1 MKKLLSLFLSF
12 VMFLSVFTGIS
23 FSALAQAYGDYEY
36 TVSNGAATIT
46 DYLGGDTVITIP
58 SEINGYPVKK
68 IGNYAFESCY
78 SLTSVTIPNSV
89 TSIGESA
96 FQYCADLLS
105 VVIPDSVKIIGD
117 SAFNLCS
124 GLESVIIPNSV
135 TTIGYMAF
143 YCCEN
148 LTDIE
153 IPNSVTNI
161 GNYAFES
168 CNSLTNVTIPNSLT
182 SIGEGLFYGCYNLIN
197 IIIPDSV
204 TSIGNYAFYECK
216 SLTSVTIPNSV
227 KYIGDSIFTNLETL
241 NYEGSVA
248 EWITVINNSD
258 EDEYYSPPNSNAEN
272 FYINGDL
279 TIPSDIAK
287 IPAYAFINCQNLT
300 NVAIPDGV
308 TSIGDYAFYN
318 CSGLVSATVPSSV
331 KYIGSSV
338 FSSLYNNTYL
348 EMFNYEG
355 SAGEWLTI
363 INNSNIEENYS
374 LPNINAEN
382 FYING
387 DLTIPSD
394 IAEIPAYSFQNCK
407 NLKSI
412 TLSNSVIRIGEC
424 AFSGCGLTEIII
436 PDTVISI
443 GDFAFYECESLTS
456 ATIPNSVKYIGDSIF
471 ANLNLDTIN
480 YEGSAEEWLT
490 IISNSAD
497 DEYYSPPNSNSENFY
512 INGDLTIPSD
522 ITEIPSYAFRNCK
535 NLTAVTIPDSITSI
549 GTWAFGNCYNL
560 TSVTIPNSVKYIG
573 DSIFANLNLET
584 LDYGGSVAE
593 WLTVIYN
600 SAAGGYYS
608 PPNSYAESFYIN
620 GKGDY
625 TISSEITEI
634 PAYTFS
640 SCKNLTSF
648 NIPDSV
654 ISIGD
659 YAFYNC
665 EGLTD
670 IDIHNKVTS
679 IGNNSFCYCSSLK
692 SVTIPNSVTSI
703 GYNTFSNCVSLTSV
717 TIPSNVKAIGS
728 SSFSGS
734 NSLKEILVDSA
745 NKNYCSVDGVLFN
758 KDKTELVSYPNGK
771 SDSLYKIPESV
782 RDICDFAFSGCS
794 NLKNLTIP
802 DSVTSI
808 GVYSL
813 SHCSSLESIKMG
825 GGVADIGEAAFI
837 DCSKLKN
844 IYVDSSNKNYCT
856 VNGILFNKDKTELV
870 AYPNGKSDSS
880 YKIPESVQSI
890 NDYAF
895 YICNAINS
903 VIISKNVNYIGY
915 MSFVE
920 CKNINDVYF
929 EGDEATWKKIAYT
942 HAGNEFPNATIHY
955 NYNYDS
961 EEKKPDAPTGFDVT
975 GTGNQ
980 GTLLYLDWE
989 DSANADGY
997 RMYVVS
1003 GDKEYY
1009 KGEVTESLF
1018 KFTDLTAGWNYSL
1031 RIEAFNSAG
1040 TASTETTIC
1049 AAPAPMTADD
1059 ITLSTSGSKLNI
1071 SWEKQTC
1078 TGYVVQWS
1086 TDSSFKNITGTKYID
1101 KPWNTS
1107 YSVSISNQQNYY
1119 VRVRAYKTY
1128 NGMTSYGD
1136 FSPAVKEKVLP
1147 GTITGFDIIGTG
1159 NKGSLLY
1166 LDWNGMAN
1174 TDGYKVYVVSGEKE
1188 YLKGT
1193 TKDSQ
1198 FKFTDLTPGWNYT
1211 VKVVA
1216 YNADGETATTT
1227 TICAAPATM
1236 TTDDFT
1242 AKASGNKLNIS
1253 WDKQTCTGYVV
1264 QWSTDSS
1271 FKNITGTKYIDKPW
1285 NTSYTVSVSNPQN
1298 YYVRVRAYKT
1308 YNGMTAYGD
1317 FSPAEKAVK

>member
-36 TVSNGAATIT
+36 TVSNGEATIT

-89 TSIGESA
+89 I
-96 FQYCADLLS
+96 
-105 VVIPDSVKIIGD
+105 
-117 SAFNLCS
+117 
-124 GLESVIIPNSV
+124 
-135 TTIGYMAF
+135 TIGYSAF
-143 YCCEN
+143 SSCFN
-148 LTDIE
+148 LKYVT

-161 GNYAFES
+161 EDYAFQCCYDLGS
-168 CNSLTNVTIPNSLT
+168 VTIGNSVTSIGADVFWACDSLTEINVLENNQHYSSINGVLFSKDKTVLIQYPEGKENSEYTIPNIVTSIDNNAFDSCSSLTEITIPNSVT
-182 SIGEGLFYGCYNLIN
+182 SIGDSAFENCVSLTEIIIPDSVISIGNHTFYNCDNLTEINVLENNQYYSSINGVLFNKDKTVLIQYPEGKENSEYTIPNCVITIGDSAFESIYKLYEITIPNSVTSIGNDSFNSCSGLTEIT
-197 IIIPDSV
+197 IPDSV
-204 TSIGNYAFYECK
+204 TSIGDSAFAGCDSLTEITIPDSVTCIGNWAFANCERTTEITIPYSVTNMGEYAFYHCTNLKCVTIQNGVTSIGDSTFEDCV
-216 SLTSVTIPNSV
+216 SLTEITIQNGVTSIGDSAFENCDSLTEITIPNS
-227 KYIGDSIFTNLETL
+227 
-241 NYEGSVA
+241 
-248 EWITVINNSD
+248 
-258 EDEYYSPPNSNAEN
+258 
-272 FYINGDL
+272 
-279 TIPSDIAK
+279 
-287 IPAYAFINCQNLT
+287 
-300 NVAIPDGV
+300 V
-308 TSIGDYAFYN
+308 TSIGDYAFYL
-318 CSGLVSATVPSSV
+318 CDSLTDVT
-331 KYIGSSV
+331 IGDGV
-338 FSSLYNNTYL
+338 T
-348 EMFNYEG
+348 
-355 SAGEWLTI
+355 
-363 INNSNIEENYS
+363 
-374 LPNINAEN
+374 
-382 FYING
+382 
-387 DLTIPSD
+387 
-394 IAEIPAYSFQNCK
+394 
-407 NLKSI
+407 
-412 TLSNSVIRIGEC
+412 
-424 AFSGCGLTEIII
+424 
-436 PDTVISI
+436 SI
-443 GDFAFYECESLTS
+443 GDFAFRDCASLKNITIGNRVSHIGEFAFYSCDNLTNFTIPDSVTCIGNWAFAYCGSLIEITIPYSVTNIGEQAFYVCENLKCVTIQNGVTSIGADAFGFCDSLTEITIPDSVTSIGDS
-456 ATIPNSVKYIGDSIF
+456 AFEDCDSLTCITIPNSV
-471 ANLNLDTIN
+471 
-480 YEGSAEEWLT
+480 
-490 IISNSAD
+490 
-497 DEYYSPPNSNSENFY
+497 
-512 INGDLTIPSD
+512 
-522 ITEIPSYAFRNCK
+522 
-535 NLTAVTIPDSITSI
+535 
-549 GTWAFGNCYNL
+549 
-560 TSVTIPNSVKYIG
+560 
-573 DSIFANLNLET
+573 
-584 LDYGGSVAE
+584 
-593 WLTVIYN
+593 
-600 SAAGGYYS
+600 
-608 PPNSYAESFYIN
+608 
-620 GKGDY
+620 
-625 TISSEITEI
+625 
-634 PAYTFS
+634 
-640 SCKNLTSF
+640 
-648 NIPDSV
+648 
-654 ISIGD
+654 ISIG
-659 YAFYNC
+659 YSAFFGC
-665 EGLTD
+665 DSLTE
-670 IDIHNKVTS
+670 ITIHD
-679 IGNNSFCYCSSLK
+679 
-692 SVTIPNSVTSI
+692 SVTSI
-703 GYNTFSNCVSLTSV
+703 GDY
-717 TIPSNVKAIGS
+717 
-728 SSFSGS
+728 SFCGCSK
-734 NSLKEILVDSA
+734 LKNIYVDSA
-745 NKNYCSVDGVLFN
+745 NKNYCSVNGVLFN
-758 KDKTELVSYPNGK
+758 KDKTDLITYP
-771 SDSLYKIPESV
+771 S
-782 RDICDFAFSGCS
+782 
-794 NLKNLTIP
+794 
-802 DSVTSI
+802 
-808 GVYSL
+808 
-813 SHCSSLESIKMG
+813 
-825 GGVADIGEAAFI
+825 
-837 DCSKLKN
+837 
-844 IYVDSSNKNYCT
+844 
-856 VNGILFNKDKTELV
+856 
-870 AYPNGKSDSS
+870 GKSDSS
-880 YKIPESVQSI
+880 YKIPESVQRI
-890 NDYAF
+890 DNYDF
-895 YICNAINS
+895 YFCSAINS
-903 VIISKNVNYIGY
+903 VIISKNITYMGY
-915 MSFVE
+915 MSFTG
-920 CKNINDVYF
+920 CDNISDVYF
-929 EGDEATWKKIAYT
+929 EGDEATWKKLAYT
-942 HAGNEFPNATIHY
+942 EDSYVLPNATIHY
-955 NYNYDS
+955 NFNYDS

-1107 YSVSISNQQNYY
+1107 YSVNIADPQNYY

-1193 TKDSQ
+1193 TTDSQ

-1216 YNADGETATTT
+1216 YNADGETETTT

-1285 NTSYTVSVSNPQN
+1285 NTSYSVSISNPQN

>member
-1 MKKLLSLFLSF
+1 MSRENEVVMKKLLSLFLSF
-12 VMFLSVFTGIS
+12 VMFLSVFTGMS

-46 DYLGGDTVITIP
+46 DYLGSDTVITIP
-58 SEINGYPVKK
+58 SKINGYPVKK
-68 IGNYAFESCY
+68 IGNHAFESCY

-89 TSIGESA
+89 TSIGEIA
-96 FQYCADLLS
+96 FRYCADLAS

-117 SAFNLCS
+117 CAFFGCLGLKTIELGHSVTSIGNSTFWGCSSLTDITIPNGVKSIGDSAFSGCS
-124 GLESVIIPNSV
+124 LTEITIPDTVTNIGDYAFYSCDLTSVTIPNSV
-135 TTIGYMAF
+135 KYFGESIFEQSNLQNLYYEGSVAEWITVIKNSADDEYYCPPNSNAVNFYINGELTIPS
-143 YCCEN
+143 
-148 LTDIE
+148 DIAE
-153 IPNSVTNI
+153 IPA
-161 GNYAFES
+161 YAFEN
-168 CNSLTNVTIPNSLT
+168 CKNLTNVTIPNSVI
-182 SIGEGLFYGCYNLIN
+182 SIG
-197 IIIPDSV
+197 D
-204 TSIGNYAFYECK
+204 YAFYECK

-227 KYIGDSIFTNLETL
+227 KYIGDSIF
-241 NYEGSVA
+241 
-248 EWITVINNSD
+248 
-258 EDEYYSPPNSNAEN
+258 
-272 FYINGDL
+272 
-279 TIPSDIAK
+279 
-287 IPAYAFINCQNLT
+287 
-300 NVAIPDGV
+300 
-308 TSIGDYAFYN
+308 
-318 CSGLVSATVPSSV
+318 
-331 KYIGSSV
+331 
-338 FSSLYNNTYL
+338 
-348 EMFNYEG
+348 
-355 SAGEWLTI
+355 
-363 INNSNIEENYS
+363 
-374 LPNINAEN
+374 
-382 FYING
+382 
-387 DLTIPSD
+387 
-394 IAEIPAYSFQNCK
+394 
-407 NLKSI
+407 
-412 TLSNSVIRIGEC
+412 
-424 AFSGCGLTEIII
+424 
-436 PDTVISI
+436 
-443 GDFAFYECESLTS
+443 
-456 ATIPNSVKYIGDSIF
+456 
-471 ANLNLDTIN
+471 ANLNLDTLN

-980 GTLLYLDWE
+980 GALLYLDWE

-1059 ITLSTSGSKLNI
+1059 ITLSTSGNKLNI

-1086 TDSSFKNITGTKYID
+1086 TDSSFKNITGTKYVD
-1101 KPWNTS
+1101 KTWNTS
-1107 YSVSISNQQNYY
+1107 YSVSISNPQNYY

-1193 TKDSQ
+1193 TTDSQ

-1285 NTSYTVSVSNPQN
+1285 NTSYSVSVSNPQN